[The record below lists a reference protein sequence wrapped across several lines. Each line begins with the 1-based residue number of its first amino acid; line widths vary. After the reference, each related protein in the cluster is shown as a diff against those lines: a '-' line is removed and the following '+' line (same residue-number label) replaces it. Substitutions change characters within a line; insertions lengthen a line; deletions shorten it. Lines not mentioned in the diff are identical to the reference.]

1 MQGECRTSSLLERYA
16 EPQPILFKDTANER
30 HENLFS
36 EGRVHPI
43 LFKDTEYSFK
53 NPPHNHECELYDT
66 YQYVTAKHYYQESAQ
81 K

>member
-1 MQGECRTSSLLERYA
+1 M
-16 EPQPILFKDTANER
+16 LFKDSANER

-43 LFKDTEYSFK
+43 LFKDTEYSLD
-53 NPPHNHECELYDT
+53 NPTDNHECELYDT